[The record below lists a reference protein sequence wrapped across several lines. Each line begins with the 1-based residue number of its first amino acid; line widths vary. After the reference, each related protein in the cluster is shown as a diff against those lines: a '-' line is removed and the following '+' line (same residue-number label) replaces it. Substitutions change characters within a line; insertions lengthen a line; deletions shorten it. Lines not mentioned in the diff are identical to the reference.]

1 MSRQRRPSRSGA
13 SFGVRRPASTH
24 RGYRARRVWAALS
37 PRHRTAAVAAAG
49 FVVSALIVVAGGRT
63 GTVRVTIP
71 LTTWFGLLTGGG
83 YQQGESI
90 VPGVLLITS
99 VAALALLWLWVAR
112 GPHPATSTE
121 TRVWA
126 IAGAWALPLVVGP
139 PLLSSDVY
147 TYAAQGQLVSRGLDP
162 YTIGPAALG
171 NVPATQAVDPAW
183 RNVPSPYGPLAT
195 WLEHEA
201 ALLGGGPLG
210 AVVVLRLV
218 AVASVAAIGVLA
230 ASLAGTRRIP
240 ALTLTVLNPLVL
252 LQIVSPAHLEGALCA
267 LLLGALLAARRG
279 SPRLAVAL
287 ACAAGAVK
295 APALL
300 AVPAII
306 AWQRGTSS
314 GRAGWLG
321 AARDSLTAAVAC
333 TGLLLLV
340 PHGWGWL
347 PALTTPTLGYTAGA
361 PASLLGDLL
370 HAMIPWASFDDL
382 AAAGRV
388 VALLAAGCIV
398 VYLVGTVRR
407 RALEL
412 TVGLS
417 LLAIALLS
425 PVIYPW
431 YLLWG
436 LLCLAPITRG
446 LQRSLVL
453 LACASASVLALP
465 GLPGLPA
472 DLLAGGFAVL
482 AVILLVATGD
492 ARVGLAAAVAT
503 ARRTARGRRPAVRSG
518 IERTPR

>member
-1 MSRQRRPSRSGA
+1 MHPLASRHRDRWAYQ
-13 SFGVRRPASTH
+13 VR
-24 RGYRARRVWAALS
+24 ALS
-37 PRHRTAAVAAAG
+37 RCHRTAAVAAAG
-49 FVVSALIVVAGGRT
+49 FLASSLIVVAGGRA

-71 LTTWFGLLTGGG
+71 LTSWFGLLTRGG
-83 YQQGESI
+83 YQHGESL

-99 VAALALLWLWVAR
+99 IGALALLWIWVAV
-112 GPHPATSTE
+112 GPNPATSTE

-147 TYAAQGQLVSRGLDP
+147 TYAAQGLLVGRGLDP
-162 YTIGPAALG
+162 YTVGPSALG
-171 NVPATQAVDPAW
+171 NVPAAQAVDPAW

-195 WLEHEA
+195 WVQHEA
-201 ALLGGGPLG
+201 AQLGGGPLG
-210 AVVVLRLV
+210 AVIVLRLV
-218 AVASVAAIGVLA
+218 AVASVVAIGVLA
-230 ASLAGTRRIP
+230 ANLAGARRIP

-252 LQIVSPAHLEGALCA
+252 LQVVSAAHLEGVLGA
-267 LLLGALLAARRG
+267 LLLCALLAARRG
-279 SPRLAVAL
+279 SPRLAVAF

-306 AWQRGTSS
+306 AWQRRRFGPST
-314 GRAGWLG
+314 AWL
-321 AARDSLTAAVAC
+321 AVARDSLTAATAC

-347 PALTTPTLGYTAGA
+347 PALTTPTLGYTPGA
-361 PASLLGDLL
+361 PASLLGDFL

-388 VALLAAGCIV
+388 VALLAAGCIAI
-398 VYLVGTVRR
+398 YLIGTVQH

-417 LLAIALLS
+417 LLAIAVLS

-436 LLCLAPITRG
+436 LLCLAPIARG
-446 LQRSLVL
+446 LQRNLIL
-453 LACASASVLALP
+453 LTCAIGSMLALP
-465 GLPGLPA
+465 GLPGLA
-472 DLLAGGFAVL
+472 DDLLASAFAVV
-482 AVILLVATGD
+482 AAITLLFTGD
-492 ARVGLAAAVAT
+492 TWSRIVVMLGNAK
-503 ARRTARGRRPAVRSG
+503 RTSKH
-518 IERTPR
+518 